1 VAACRNKEKCIMTA
15 NRPPDLAGTVIGGQK
30 EFRAIGVVFAVLGL
44 LAVLAP
50 VVATVVVEQLVAWLL
65 VFWGLAG
72 LLFARGFRVMS
83 EWRLIAW
90 VFAAVLVA
98 GLAFVFFPGR
108 GAAFL
113 TAIMVIVFL
122 LDGTISILLGLRLR
136 GQLQGWGW
144 VLASGIAGFV
154 LATIILVQWP
164 TSSTWVLG
172 FLTGLNFLSTGASM
186 LLLSLRPGRPA

>member
-1 VAACRNKEKCIMTA
+1 MTA